1 VVDDV
6 EGNREL
12 LCRRLAPFGYDLHQ
26 VESGQAALD
35 FIRARKPI
43 WCCWIT

>member
-1 VVDDV
+1 V

-12 LCRRLAPFGYDLHQ
+12 LLPPPGAFGYDLHQ